1 MTMNLGQLPTYE
13 SLLPVLR
20 TQTTSYLSPDDY
32 TINVLSW
39 KDDSLGRE

>member
-20 TQTTSYLSPDDY
+20 TQTTSYSSYNLPLFVG
-32 TINVLSW
+32 TV
-39 KDDSLGRE
+39 